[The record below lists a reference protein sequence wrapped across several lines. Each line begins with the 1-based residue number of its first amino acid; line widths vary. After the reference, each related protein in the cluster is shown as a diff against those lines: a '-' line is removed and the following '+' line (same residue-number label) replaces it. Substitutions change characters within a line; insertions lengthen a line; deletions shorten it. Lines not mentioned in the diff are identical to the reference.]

1 MPRLAALLVLMV
13 ATAVH
18 GTTMQPVPRL
28 GVPGMEPAV
37 RQQIEAA
44 YGSVATAPTLP
55 AAEAAAAFG
64 EAGKT
69 FLLYSLS
76 ESALPCFENA
86 TALAPK
92 DVRWAYFAGIAARL
106 RGELDRAGDHF
117 RQALAL
123 QSPFPAALV
132 RLGEVEILRDDLES
146 AKRAYTAA
154 LASPDAA
161 AAHFGLGRVALLRGD
176 ARLAAEHFEATL
188 AAQPAAS
195 IVHSQLAIA
204 YRRLGQVDKAAAQA
218 AARGEGVVRFADT
231 LMSQLEGANASNAN
245 RITLALRALQ
255 EGRFAAA
262 AEALRQAAAVDPRD
276 VRIWLRPRHAPG
288 SPGDAAA
295 RASRASSSC
304 GPRCACA
311 RITKTPATT
320 SPRPWPRRAGS
331 PRPRRSVTPCC
342 SWRRRT
348 AKRGRCATSCAKTS
362 ASSRRPARR
371 RRRRRRRRPA
381 RPARPASSADGTT
394 RDPASGIDFRALAS
408 RPRPPPAWVRRPAR
422 RFSLAARRLPAAF
435 ATTVLLFAMS
445 LVAAGCGR
453 APGGASA
460 AGTWKDAPIV
470 LISIDTL
477 RSDHLPAYGYR
488 RVETP
493 AIDALRR
500 DAVLFTRAYSHVPL
514 TLPSHC
520 SILSGRLPGDHGVRD
535 NVGYHFDAAT
545 HQSLPMVLKQAG
557 YATGGAVSAY
567 VLRVETGI
575 SRGFDF
581 WDSQVAMQFSAGL
594 AQSRRPGQET
604 ARLAL
609 DWLHGVAG
617 RPFFLFLHL
626 YEPHSPYTPPEPFA
640 SRYKDSPYDGEIAN
654 ADAVVGGVL
663 AELRRLGV
671 YERAVGVLLSDHG
684 EGLGEHGEAE
694 NGMLLYRTTLQVPL
708 LLKLPGARR
717 GGTRGAAPARRVE

>member
-276 VRIWLRPRHAPG
+276 VRIWLGLGHAQE
-288 SPGDAAA
+288 SRGDAAGAEGSFRRAVEIEPQNA
-295 RASRASSSC
+295 RARLKLGTLLAQRGARVEGIEQLRTALRLRPDYKDARYNLATALAQEGRLAEAEAECDALLQLAPEDREARALRDQLREDLGKQPTPGKETPPPPPSSS
-304 GPRCACA
+304 G
-311 RITKTPATT
+311 
-320 SPRPWPRRAGS
+320 
-331 PRPRRSVTPCC
+331 
-342 SWRRRT
+342 
-348 AKRGRCATSCAKTS
+348 
-362 ASSRRPARR
+362 SSR
-371 RRRRRRRRPA
+371 
-381 RPARPASSADGTT
+381 SS
-394 RDPASGIDFRALAS
+394 RV
-408 RPRPPPAWVRRPAR
+408 VR
-422 RFSLAARRLPAAF
+422 
-435 ATTVLLFAMS
+435 
-445 LVAAGCGR
+445 
-453 APGGASA
+453 
-460 AGTWKDAPIV
+460 
-470 LISIDTL
+470 
-477 RSDHLPAYGYR
+477 
-488 RVETP
+488 
-493 AIDALRR
+493 
-500 DAVLFTRAYSHVPL
+500 
-514 TLPSHC
+514 
-520 SILSGRLPGDHGVRD
+520 
-535 NVGYHFDAAT
+535 
-545 HQSLPMVLKQAG
+545 
-557 YATGGAVSAY
+557 
-567 VLRVETGI
+567 
-575 SRGFDF
+575 
-581 WDSQVAMQFSAGL
+581 
-594 AQSRRPGQET
+594 
-604 ARLAL
+604 
-609 DWLHGVAG
+609 
-617 RPFFLFLHL
+617 
-626 YEPHSPYTPPEPFA
+626 
-640 SRYKDSPYDGEIAN
+640 
-654 ADAVVGGVL
+654 
-663 AELRRLGV
+663 
-671 YERAVGVLLSDHG
+671 
-684 EGLGEHGEAE
+684 
-694 NGMLLYRTTLQVPL
+694 
-708 LLKLPGARR
+708 
-717 GGTRGAAPARRVE
+717 